1 VSDTV
6 GSGTRAELKERYRR
20 ELWQALG
27 FLPDQLP
34 SSDWEAAIAVVKQ
47 QTQQL
52 ADVRRIVR

>member
-1 VSDTV
+1 M
-6 GSGTRAELKERYRR
+6 TRAELKERCRR

-34 SSDWEAAIAVVKQ
+34 SSDWDAAIAAVKR

-52 ADVRRIVR
+52 ADVRRIIR

>member
-34 SSDWEAAIAVVKQ
+34 SSAWEAAIAVVKQ